1 MNRIEAAF
9 RTKPIF
15 MPYFPLGYPD
25 LDTSINVI
33 EALAKNG
40 ADLIEVG
47 LSFSDPLADGP
58 VIQKATQVALE
69 KGVTVRKSLEA
80 VKELR
85 QRGVAIPLV
94 LMGYYNPMLAYG
106 LEKFICDARDAGADG
121 FIIPDLPVEES
132 EEFTSALRGA
142 TVGRVDGDGFPPSYR
157 DQGSTVASSPKG
169 EAQVDSGE
177 RASTARR
184 SAHEVPAPLREGGG
198 IPLIQMLAPTTSDER
213 MEMIARNAQGF
224 IYLVSVTGV
233 TGERQSISEDLAE
246 LIQRVREHTTVPV
259 CVGFGISTPAQA
271 KQVGA
276 LADGVIVG
284 SACVKTI
291 GASETPVETAKQFA
305 AEFQRALS

>member
-1 MNRIEAAF
+1 MNRIENAF
-9 RTKPIF
+9 TNKPIF

-25 LDTSINVI
+25 LDTSIVVI

-69 KGVTVRKSLEA
+69 KGITVKKSLAA
-80 VKELR
+80 VAELR
-85 QRGVAIPLV
+85 KRGVDIPLI

-106 LEKFICDARDAGADG
+106 LEKFIHDAREAGADG
-121 FIIPDLPVEES
+121 FIVPDLPMEEA
-132 EEFTSALRGA
+132 EEFQFILN
-142 TVGRVDGDGFPPSYR
+142 D
-157 DQGSTVASSPKG
+157 
-169 EAQVDSGE
+169 
-177 RASTARR
+177 ASTTGFDTPDEHGLRNPPL
-184 SAHEVPAPLREGGG
+184 SAM
-198 IPLIQMLAPTTSDER
+198 PLIQMLAPMSPNER
-213 MEMIARNAQGF
+213 MEAIARNAKGF

-233 TGERQSISEDLAE
+233 TGARTSISDGLGE
-246 LIQRVREHTTVPV
+246 LIARVREHTSVPV
-259 CVGFGISTPAQA
+259 CVGFGISTPVQA

-291 GASETPVETAKQFA
+291 GGSENPVEAAREFA
-305 AEFQRALS
+305 RSFRDALK